1 MERLVPVMVGTEVG
15 ERTARWLAIGG
26 IATVAMVMAL
36 WRYLHGTEVVRVKF
50 FFCVGSGLGPSD
62 SVMVLNFLLN
72 GQRVNSPDRSR
83 THDFFSPA
91 SVCFLLF
98 CSLIPLGLPA
108 WTAFGMLQEIEVGVR
123 RQQEQRTE
131 RRERVVMTGG
141 RPEDIPLVVLEGGAG
156 TAGAGIGLVDLQ
168 DTGTPTGYFFKVAGY
183 LKKLECCKG
192 PECNTS
198 AKAIYQA
205 KANLEDIVCVC
216 CAACASPGLTSFK
229 CTYVYHRLMG
239 FWHLGHVIRLF
250 YLPR

>member
-1 MERLVPVMVGTEVG
+1 MDSLWHVTGDRGGGAAATRAEDRAEG
-15 ERTARWLAIGG
+15 EGRDDRGAARGHSSGCAGG
-26 IATVAMVMAL
+26 
-36 WRYLHGTEVVRVKF
+36 
-50 FFCVGSGLGPSD
+50 
-62 SVMVLNFLLN
+62 
-72 GQRVNSPDRSR
+72 
-83 THDFFSPA
+83 
-91 SVCFLLF
+91 
-98 CSLIPLGLPA
+98 
-108 WTAFGMLQEIEVGVR
+108 
-123 RQQEQRTE
+123 
-131 RRERVVMTGG
+131 
-141 RPEDIPLVVLEGGAG
+141 GGAG